1 VRLVDTNTLSPG
13 EQVRLHSGAMAEH
26 TGLFERRDDAGR
38 VVILLNL
45 LGREVRVKVPADSI
59 ARVL

>member
-1 VRLVDTNTLSPG
+1 LVPG
-13 EQVRLHSGAMAEH
+13 EQVRLQSGAMADH
-26 TGLFERRDDAGR
+26 IGLFERRGEGER

-45 LGREVRVKVPADSI
+45 LGRGVRVKIPASTI

>member
-1 VRLVDTNTLSPG
+1 LVEPNTLSPG
-13 EQVRLHSGAMAEH
+13 DQVRLHSGAMADH
-26 TGLFERRDDAGR
+26 IGLYERQGDGER

-45 LGREVRVKVPADSI
+45 LGREVRVKVPSDSI